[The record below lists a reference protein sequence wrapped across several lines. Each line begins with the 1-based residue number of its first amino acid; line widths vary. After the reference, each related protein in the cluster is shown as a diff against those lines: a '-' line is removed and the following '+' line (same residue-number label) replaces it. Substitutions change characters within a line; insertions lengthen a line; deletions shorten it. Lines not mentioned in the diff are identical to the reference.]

1 MGLKSKMKIFW
12 SEHRDPIL
20 FYIIIVVVLIKGLN
34 RLAGNRLNENEANNE
49 IEISFQENKE
59 NKKLIDEFL
68 EYCRN
73 KQI

>member
-34 RLAGNRLNENEANNE
+34 RLAGNRLNENEG
-49 IEISFQENKE
+49 IEDDFNIEE
-59 NKKLIDEFL
+59 GYYD
-68 EYCRN
+68 
-73 KQI
+73 